1 MRHTKI
7 AAVVLTAA
15 LLLAL
20 AVGLAACGSSESD
33 GDGDATPSAEA
44 ATTTYHN
51 DEYGFSITYPSDY
64 KEAPVE
70 FSSSTANGPVFDIG
84 FGDPEGTIID
94 DMALDGLQISVYELS
109 KKVPPESVPDLEK
122 DFQNLVDSLMP
133 GLEDGKILDPLGP
146 VELNGVPGF
155 GFSYTYKQGD
165 TEIRATTFF
174 LVKGQYQYVV
184 TAQASMDRWDE
195 VSPELEAAAMS
206 FMVD

>member
-20 AVGLAACGSSESD
+20 ALGLAACGSSESD

-84 FGDPEGTIID
+84 FGDPEGTIVDEI
-94 DMALDGLQISVYELS
+94 ALDGL
-109 KKVPPESVPDLEK
+109 
-122 DFQNLVDSLMP
+122 P
-133 GLEDGKILDPLGP
+133 GQR
-146 VELNGVPGF
+146 V
-155 GFSYTYKQGD
+155 
-165 TEIRATTFF
+165 
-174 LVKGQYQYVV
+174 
-184 TAQASMDRWDE
+184 
-195 VSPELEAAAMS
+195 
-206 FMVD
+206 